1 MMLCQA
7 CHTPARGFVCTRCR
21 ARLHPAPERILDYGI
36 RLVAAFEHEGVARD
50 LVHGLKY
57 RGMTSFA
64 QLVVETV
71 SPRVPALPVVPV
83 PRTWSRQLRYGI
95 DPARE
100 IARRLARAK
109 QVPLV
114 DLFAAPLHAPRRA
127 GGDHNRPPPD
137 LKTAKTLSMSVILV
151 DDVVTTG
158 ATVRSAVRAVGSERI
173 ALVLA
178 ATLAD
183 TVSSPDDPA
192 WRTHMNNRQFPPRG
206 PS

>member
-1 MMLCQA
+1 MLCQS
-7 CHTPARGFVCTRCR
+7 CHAVSRGFLCDRCR
-21 ARLHPAPERILDYGI
+21 AQLRPAPERILDGGL
-36 RLVAAFEHEGVARD
+36 RLVAAFEHEGVARE

-64 QLVVETV
+64 DLVVEMV
-71 SPRVPALPVVPV
+71 SSRVPPLPVVPV

-100 IARRLARAK
+100 IGLRLARAK
-109 QVPLV
+109 GVPLV
-114 DLFAAPLHAPRRA
+114 DLLSAPLHAPRRA
-127 GGDHNRPPPD
+127 GGDHNRPPPE
-137 LKTAKTLSMSVILV
+137 LKVAKALLGPVVLV

-158 ATVRSAVRAVGSERI
+158 ATIRSVVKTLGSERI

-183 TVSSPDDPA
+183 TVSSP
-192 WRTHMNNRQFPPRG
+192 R
-206 PS
+206 